1 MPVQELTEEF
11 MECLKNNIPE
21 SGSVSYFDTKIK
33 GFMLEYRSSGTGTF
47 YLRYRNWNKKIQF
60 MLIGRMNKLS
70 VMEAR
75 FKAHELKKMIKEG
88 GDPKK
93 ELQRLRD
100 IPTFAVF
107 VTERYLPYAKIRK
120 RSWATDE
127 QILRNHLLPRFGEQR
142 LHHISRSDVIK
153 MQFTTRSQGYAPGT
167 CNRVLILMK
176 FILNCA
182 LRWQVLP
189 SGENPCVGVSLL
201 EDNGAR
207 ERYLTREEAQRLLQE
222 LDNNRNTQVAWI
234 IKLLLFTGARKREI
248 LDAKWEHIDFERRIL
263 TVPLSKSGKARHI
276 PLSDT
281 AVDILKKFPGK
292 NIFPGFFTIKGPAN
306 PRSPSLPPGTTSGN
320 ELASRMCVCMIS
332 GIPLPAFW
340 STPGVRS
347 MKSRKSSD
355 TTIQKSPCVMP
366 TSLHNPLLKRPIKW
380 VMPSRERFP
389 VRPNH
394 HCNKRRFSRSF
405 PKKAFLRFGNTF

>member
-281 AVDILKKFPGK
+281 AVDILKKIPREKHIPWVFYNKRTGK
-292 NIFPGFFTIKGPAN
+292 PPVSIFTAWNNI
-306 PRSPSLPPGTTSGN
+306 R
-320 ELASRMCVCMIS
+320 ERV
-332 GIPLPAFW
+332 GIPD
-340 STPGVRS
+340 VRLHDLRHS
-347 MKSRKSSD
+347 FASFLVNSGCSLYEVQKILGHYDPKVTMRYAHLSSQSLIEAANKVGNAVAGKVPRKTKSS
-355 TTIQKSPCVMP
+355 
-366 TSLHNPLLKRPIKW
+366 L
-380 VMPSRERFP
+380 
-389 VRPNH
+389 
-394 HCNKRRFSRSF
+394 
-405 PKKAFLRFGNTF
+405 